1 MNRIALFARSR
12 NRSHVEEQLQRC
24 RQLAQ
29 ATGLPWETA
38 SVFKDRGRG
47 MASPECRPVYC
58 DLLAAIRAGRCDLVV
73 TDELSRLTP
82 DIAEFAD
89 LWRFVRS
96 GALRLLTVDGVDTGW
111 LEPGGQGSQ
120 ELSEAVKD

>member
-12 NRSHVEEQLQRC
+12 NRSHLEEQLQRC

-29 ATGLPWETA
+29 TKGLPWETA
-38 SVFKDRGRG
+38 TVFKERGSG
-47 MASPECRPVYC
+47 MASPECWPVYR
-58 DLLAAIRAGRCDLVV
+58 DLLAAIRAGRYDLVV

-111 LEPGGQGSQ
+111 LEPRGSGV
-120 ELSEAVKD
+120 AGAK

>member
-12 NRSHVEEQLQRC
+12 NRRQLEEQLQRC

-29 ATGLPWETA
+29 TRGLPWETA
-38 SVFKDRGRG
+38 TVFKDRGRG
-47 MASPECRPVYC
+47 TASPQCRPVYC

-73 TDELSRLTP
+73 TDDLSRLTP
-82 DIAEFAD
+82 DIAEFAE
-89 LWRFVRS
+89 LWRSVRS

-111 LEPGGQGSQ
+111 LGRQGGGG
-120 ELSEAVKD
+120 AGAK